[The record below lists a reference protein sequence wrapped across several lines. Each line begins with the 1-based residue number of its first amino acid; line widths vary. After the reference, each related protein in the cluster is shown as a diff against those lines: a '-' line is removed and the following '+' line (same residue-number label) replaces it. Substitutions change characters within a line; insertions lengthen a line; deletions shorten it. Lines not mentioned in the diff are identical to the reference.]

1 MSMLVPDNIRPED
14 TIYFNGAKVL
24 QVILEEKRLAIADL
38 YVMLKKKSDISFA
51 TMLLCLDWLY
61 LMDCVEVNE
70 GEVVLCS

>member
-1 MSMLVPDNIRPED
+1 MLVPDNTRPED

-24 QVILEEKRLAIADL
+24 QVIQNEKRLAITDL
-38 YVMLKKKSDISFA
+38 YVILKKKSDISFA

-61 LMDCVEVNE
+61 LIDCIEVIN

>member
-1 MSMLVPDNIRPED
+1 MLVPDNTRPED

-24 QVILEEKRLAIADL
+24 QVIQQEKRLAITDL
-38 YVMLKKKSDISFA
+38 YVILKKKSDISFA

-61 LMDCVEVNE
+61 LIDCIEVNN

>member
-1 MSMLVPDNIRPED
+1 MSMLIPDNICPED

-38 YVMLKKKSDISFA
+38 YVILKKKSDISFA

-61 LMDCVEVNE
+61 LMDCIEVNN

>member
-1 MSMLVPDNIRPED
+1 MLVPDNTRPED

-24 QVILEEKRLAIADL
+24 QVIQNEKRLAITDL
-38 YVMLKKKSDISFA
+38 YVILKKKSDISFT

-61 LMDCVEVNE
+61 LIDCIEVND

>member
-1 MSMLVPDNIRPED
+1 MLVPDNIRPED

-24 QVILEEKRLAIADL
+24 QVMLEEKRLAIAEL
-38 YVMLKKKSDISFA
+38 YVILKKTSVISFA

-61 LMDCVEVNE
+61 LMDCVEVNN

>member
-1 MSMLVPDNIRPED
+1 MLVPDNTRPED

-24 QVILEEKRLAIADL
+24 QVILDEKKLAITDL
-38 YVMLKKKSDISFA
+38 YVILKKKSDISFA

-61 LMDCVEVNE
+61 LIDCIEVNN

>member
-1 MSMLVPDNIRPED
+1 MLVPDNTRPED

-24 QVILEEKRLAIADL
+24 QVIQDEKRLAIADL
-38 YVMLKKKSDISFA
+38 YVILRKKSDISFA

-61 LMDCVEVNE
+61 LIDCIEVND

>member
-1 MSMLVPDNIRPED
+1 MLVPDNIRPED

-24 QVILEEKRLAIADL
+24 QVMLEEKRLAIAEL
-38 YVMLKKKSDISFA
+38 YVILKKTSEISFA

-61 LMDCVEVNE
+61 LMDCVEVNN

>member
-1 MSMLVPDNIRPED
+1 MLVPDNTRPED

-24 QVILEEKRLAIADL
+24 QVIQNEKRLAITDL
-38 YVMLKKKSDISFA
+38 YVILKKNSDISFA

-61 LMDCVEVNE
+61 LIDCIEVND

>member
-24 QVILEEKRLAIADL
+24 QVMLEEKRLAIADL
-38 YVMLKKKSDISFA
+38 YVILKKTSEISFA

-61 LMDCVEVNE
+61 LMDCVEVNN

>member
-1 MSMLVPDNIRPED
+1 MLVPDNIRPED

-24 QVILEEKRLAIADL
+24 QVILEEKRLTIADL

>member
-1 MSMLVPDNIRPED
+1 MLVPDNTRPED

-24 QVILEEKRLAIADL
+24 QVILDEKRLAITDL
-38 YVMLKKKSDISFA
+38 YVILKRKSDISFA

-61 LMDCVEVNE
+61 LIDCIEVNN

>member
-1 MSMLVPDNIRPED
+1 MLVPDNIPPED

-24 QVILEEKRLAIADL
+24 QVMLEEKRLAIADL
-38 YVMLKKKSDISFA
+38 YVLLKKTSEISFA

-61 LMDCVEVNE
+61 LMDCVEVNN

>member
-1 MSMLVPDNIRPED
+1 MLVPDNTRPED

-24 QVILEEKRLAIADL
+24 QVIQNEKRLAITDL
-38 YVMLKKKSDISFA
+38 YVILKKKSDISFA

-61 LMDCVEVNE
+61 LIDCIEVND

>member
-1 MSMLVPDNIRPED
+1 MLVPDNIRPED

-24 QVILEEKRLAIADL
+24 QVILKEKKLAIADL
-38 YVMLKKKSDISFA
+38 YVILKKKSDISFA

-61 LMDCVEVNE
+61 LMDCIEVNN

>member
-1 MSMLVPDNIRPED
+1 MLVPDNVRPED

-24 QVILEEKRLAIADL
+24 QVILEKKRLAIADL
-38 YVMLKKKSDISFA
+38 YVILKKNSGISFA

-61 LMDCVEVNE
+61 LMDCIEVNN

>member
-1 MSMLVPDNIRPED
+1 MLVPDNTRPED

-24 QVILEEKRLAIADL
+24 QVILHEKKLAITDL
-38 YVMLKKKSDISFA
+38 YVILKKKSDISFA

-61 LMDCVEVNE
+61 LIDCIEVNN

>member
-1 MSMLVPDNIRPED
+1 MLVPDNTRPED

-24 QVILEEKRLAIADL
+24 QVIQNEKRLAITDL
-38 YVMLKKKSDISFA
+38 YVILKKKSDISFA

-61 LMDCVEVNE
+61 LIDCIEVNN

>member
-24 QVILEEKRLAIADL
+24 QVILKEKKLALADL
-38 YVMLKKKSDISFA
+38 YVILKERSDISFA

-61 LMDCVEVNE
+61 LMDCVEVIN

>member
-1 MSMLVPDNIRPED
+1 MLVPDNIRPED

>member
-1 MSMLVPDNIRPED
+1 MLVPDNTRPED

-24 QVILEEKRLAIADL
+24 QVIQNEKRLAITDL
-38 YVMLKKKSDISFA
+38 YVILKKKSDISFA

-61 LMDCVEVNE
+61 LIDCIEVNS

>member
-1 MSMLVPDNIRPED
+1 MPDNIRPED

>member
-1 MSMLVPDNIRPED
+1 MLVPDNIRPEE

-24 QVILEEKRLAIADL
+24 QVILKEMKLAIADL
-38 YVMLKKKSDISFA
+38 YVILKKKSDISFA

-61 LMDCVEVNE
+61 LMDCIEVNN

>member
-1 MSMLVPDNIRPED
+1 MLVPDNTRPED

-24 QVILEEKRLAIADL
+24 QVILDEKRLAITDL
-38 YVMLKKKSDISFA
+38 YVILKKKSDISFA

-61 LMDCVEVNE
+61 LIDLIEVNN

>member
-1 MSMLVPDNIRPED
+1 MLVPDNTKPED

-24 QVILEEKRLAIADL
+24 QVILDEKRLAITDL
-38 YVMLKKKSDISFA
+38 YVILKRKSDISFA

-61 LMDCVEVNE
+61 LIDCIEVNN

>member
-1 MSMLVPDNIRPED
+1 MLVPDNIRPED

-24 QVILEEKRLAIADL
+24 QVMLEEKRLALAEL
-38 YVMLKKKSDISFA
+38 YVILKKTSEISFA

-61 LMDCVEVNE
+61 LMDCVEVNN

>member
-1 MSMLVPDNIRPED
+1 MLVPDNTRPED

-24 QVILEEKRLAIADL
+24 QVVQNEKRLAITDL
-38 YVMLKKKSDISFA
+38 YVILKKKSDISFA

-61 LMDCVEVNE
+61 LIDCIEVND

>member
-1 MSMLVPDNIRPED
+1 MLVPDNTRPED

-24 QVILEEKRLAIADL
+24 QVIQNEKRLAITDL
-38 YVMLKKKSDISFA
+38 YVILKKKSDISFA

-61 LMDCVEVNE
+61 LIDCIKVNN

>member
-1 MSMLVPDNIRPED
+1 MLVPDNIRPED

-24 QVILEEKRLAIADL
+24 RVILDAKRLAIADL
-38 YVMLKKKSDISFA
+38 YVILKKKSDISFA

-61 LMDCVEVNE
+61 LMDCIEVNN

>member
-1 MSMLVPDNIRPED
+1 MPDNTRPED

-24 QVILEEKRLAIADL
+24 QVILDEKRLAITDL
-38 YVMLKKKSDISFA
+38 YVILKRKSDISFA

-61 LMDCVEVNE
+61 LIDCIEVNN